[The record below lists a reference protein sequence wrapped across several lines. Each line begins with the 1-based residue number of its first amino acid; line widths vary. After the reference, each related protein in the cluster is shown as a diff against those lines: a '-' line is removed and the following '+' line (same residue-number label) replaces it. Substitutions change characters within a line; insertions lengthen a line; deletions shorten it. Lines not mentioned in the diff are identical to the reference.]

1 MRANVLTYARSKVE
15 AYSLHSTCFVRL
27 LSPSTP
33 NFRTL
38 ELPHVRTPLYCLLP
52 IAYCLLFSLPLRADV
67 FWRLPKTADTV
78 LQQMGGVRVYTTDVL
93 VNGAPGTLSAFA
105 LRSTAPEASASLARA
120 LGLPQAS
127 PFGATLI
134 THVEKDRM
142 RRLFVLP
149 SPASEVA
156 CVVLSFDQS
165 LRDFAQA
172 QKEPIPWPEGFPAL
186 GATPLFSATC
196 ALTRTAFVTAETP
209 ALPEPALQEAAQALR
224 SAGWQEATPA
234 TATFKILTSGKKQCV
249 LLALRNPKTERTTIS
264 VLQREGA
271 TP

>member
-1 MRANVLTYARSKVE
+1 MALFNVTGD
-15 AYSLHSTCFVRL
+15 SLQVTRRTAPAKCCLSPNRLLGPSTCNVKRVTCNLVLF
-27 LSPSTP
+27 LS
-33 NFRTL
+33 L
-38 ELPHVRTPLYCLLP
+38 
-52 IAYCLLFSLPLRADV
+52 SLPLRADV

-78 LQQMGGVRVYTTDVL
+78 LQQMGGVRVYTTDVQ
-93 VNGAPGTLSAFA
+93 VNGGPGTLSAFA
-105 LRSTAPEASASLARA
+105 LDSTAPEASASLARR
-120 LGLPQAS
+120 LGLPPAA
-127 PFGATLI
+127 PFGATFI
-134 THVEKDRM
+134 THVEKDRL

-149 SPASEVA
+149 APASAAA

-172 QKEPIPWPEGFPAL
+172 QKEPVTWPAGIPAL
-186 GATPLFSATC
+186 NATPLFSATC
-196 ALTRTAFVTAETP
+196 TLTRTTFVTADTS
-209 ALPEPALQEAAQALR
+209 ALPETALQEAAQTLC
-224 SAGWQEATPA
+224 SAGWQEVAPA